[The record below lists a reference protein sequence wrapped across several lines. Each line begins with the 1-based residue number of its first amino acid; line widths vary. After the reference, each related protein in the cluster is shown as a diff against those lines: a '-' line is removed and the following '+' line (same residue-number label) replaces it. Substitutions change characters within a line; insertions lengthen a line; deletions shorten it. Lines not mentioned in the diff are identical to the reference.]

1 MKEIEEKENIIFQG
15 MQELDELHPIS
26 KTPFEVAFPRFS
38 VCIKCWKN
46 IGICMRYTC
55 CCCINAN
62 IDRHQ
67 ERIMEIQEEKQK
79 NMELAGDGKGMA
91 AKDDEDDKD
100 PFKRLGFGLMSYR
113 SILTSLTIC
122 FVLLTCINLPVME
135 IYSRGKV
142 FDEGDPKNMLGNL
155 GYSSVKCSISPF

>member
-1 MKEIEEKENIIFQG
+1 
-15 MQELDELHPIS
+15 
-26 KTPFEVAFPRFS
+26 
-38 VCIKCWKN
+38 
-46 IGICMRYTC
+46 
-55 CCCINAN
+55 
-62 IDRHQ
+62 
-67 ERIMEIQEEKQK
+67 MEIQEEKQK

-142 FDEGDPKNMLGNL
+142 FDEGDPKSMLGNL